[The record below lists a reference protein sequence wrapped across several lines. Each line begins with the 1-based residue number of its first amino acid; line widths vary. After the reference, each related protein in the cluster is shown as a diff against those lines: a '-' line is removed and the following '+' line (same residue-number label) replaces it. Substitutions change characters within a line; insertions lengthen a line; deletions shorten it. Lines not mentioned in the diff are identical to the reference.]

1 MSAISTVNTTH
12 MPYNLY
18 NTPLDASLRYLY
30 PYSHTQPV
38 TVSAFVTAHG
48 CLFKKG
54 PISDHWAFV
63 QVYLSFL
70 KKYINQFGADFKIYS
85 LYSIIQFYYHLPI
98 WVYRCCV
105 AF

>member
-1 MSAISTVNTTH
+1 MVSVCPFPNAGESILLLFDQLLDESG
-12 MPYNLY
+12 LY
-18 NTPLDASLRYLY
+18 A
-30 PYSHTQPV
+30 QPV